1 MFRILEKAI
10 LYITIFLTSFL
21 IAAGVVLAFVNVVA
35 RFVFHEGIDWAFEL
49 TSYLFIWSAMF
60 GAAYLFRV
68 GGHIKVTLLVD
79 LLPPKLSKSVII
91 LADIITL
98 VYLILVAY
106 YGYLFIFDPDY
117 GVYASGEVSVDLNIP
132 MWYVYTV
139 IPISMIMAAILTV
152 YKIIEDIKTPANEIA
167 SKSESEMIIEEVKEN
182 LGEIK

>member
-1 MFRILEKAI
+1 LFKILEKAI
-10 LYITIFLTSFL
+10 LYITVFLTSFL
-21 IAAGVVLAFVNVVA
+21 IAAGVILAFINVVA

-60 GAAYLFRV
+60 GAAYLFRT

-79 LLPPKLSKSVII
+79 LLPPALSKFIII
-91 LADIITL
+91 LADIVTL
-98 VYLILVAY
+98 VYLVLIAY

-139 IPISMIMAAILTV
+139 IPISMIIAAIFTLF
-152 YKIIEDIKTPANEIA
+152 KIIEDIKTPAEKIA

-182 LGEIK
+182 LGEVK